1 MKKAINIS
9 FIIIFSTLLIGCSK
23 NNINKNYTNM
33 THADYEIKIY
43 NIEKQIKKLE
53 RDMSMSFS
61 KDIIS
66 RLLKRITDIQKSR
79 IFSDEIY
86 QEFRR
91 RLLPSE
97 WVFQQGKP
105 LLLDEKQERLAQSCN
120 ECIKI
125 RGVAGCGKTSILAKR
140 ALYAYQRHGNVLI
153 LTFNNTLKNLLRDKL
168 SHINHH
174 SFGDKCDIHRME
186 ISNYHQFF
194 IDQLN
199 NLGIKLEVNKN
210 KNEYE
215 DSATYLRRDFFI
227 NRTTYRYK
235 TILIDEIQD
244 YETAWIYIIRDF
256 FLEKDGEMLLF
267 GDRAQNIY
275 DRELSSV
282 ASMK

>member
-1 MKKAINIS
+1 
-9 FIIIFSTLLIGCSK
+9 
-23 NNINKNYTNM
+23 
-33 THADYEIKIY
+33 
-43 NIEKQIKKLE
+43 
-53 RDMSMSFS
+53 
-61 KDIIS
+61 
-66 RLLKRITDIQKSR
+66 
-79 IFSDEIY
+79 
-86 QEFRR
+86 
-91 RLLPSE
+91 
-97 WVFQQGKP
+97 
-105 LLLDEKQERLAQSCN
+105 
-120 ECIKI
+120 
-125 RGVAGCGKTSILAKR
+125 
-140 ALYAYQRHGNVLI
+140 
-153 LTFNNTLKNLLRDKL
+153 
-168 SHINHH
+168 
-174 SFGDKCDIHRME
+174 ME

-235 TILIDEIQD
+235 TILIDELQD